1 VIAGLAAI
9 LCAFWLFPRPQPVTV
24 GIVDIQADRPV
35 GTSGVLSPAPA
46 YLRSSYNITVRPGA
60 PVSFD
65 LDQVLFNSG
74 SATLRPQSMPQ
85 LREAARLL
93 EANPGVSATISGY
106 TDNIGDAAMN
116 LKLSQERATSV
127 MKALEGM
134 GVPASRLDATGYGE
148 EHPVADNA
156 TASGRA
162 LNRRTTMDVT
172 QQ

>member
-1 VIAGLAAI
+1 
-9 LCAFWLFPRPQPVTV
+9 
-24 GIVDIQADRPV
+24 
-35 GTSGVLSPAPA
+35 
-46 YLRSSYNITVRPGA
+46 
-60 PVSFD
+60 
-65 LDQVLFNSG
+65 
-74 SATLRPQSMPQ
+74 MPQ